1 MDLAALVLQCTP
13 ANVSA
18 YTMHQIMSVES
29 AHSPYTI
36 GFKLIRKSQI
46 VEQGRSRTVRE
57 VSTLTTRPQNTA
69 AAIEWA
75 RFLTSQGWEFDAG
88 AAQIHSTN
96 FASYGLTLET
106 VFEPCT
112 NIRVGARILE
122 DCYAR
127 ALVRFRKESEALT
140 AAISCY
146 QTGNFGTGSDITDY
160 VQKVISAK
168 VPPTIS
174 FKP

>member
-1 MDLAALVLQCTP
+1 MDLSALVLKCTP

-29 AHSPYTI
+29 TSTPHTI
-36 GFKLIRKSQI
+36 GFKLIRQSQSFEKGSI
-46 VEQGRSRTVRE
+46 RKIKE
-57 VSTLTTRPQNTA
+57 VSTLTTKPQSTA
-69 AAIEWA
+69 QAIEWA
-75 RFLTSQGWEFDAG
+75 RYLTSQGWEFDAG

-106 VFEPCT
+106 VFDPCT

-127 ALVRFRKESEALT
+127 ALVRFKDKAAALT
-140 AAISCY
+140 AAIACY
-146 QTGNFGTGSDITDY
+146 QTGNFGTGSTITDY

-168 VPPTIS
+168 VPPGVSATQ
-174 FKP
+174 